1 MPIDPL
7 PPAVPDDFN
16 SSASPLGQATGQ
28 KVPCEDPNL
37 NHLPHPFALSYGEEG
52 ARITFGQLLYRF
64 DTLRI
69 HQEQQYPNQV
79 ISGGRIPTQNNTS
92 VIQVSQD
99 KIMGIKSIT
108 PTIGSAVGEEMD
120 PEAPFNYYQLEEY
133 GDVYLNWKVELDAVH
148 NGKSKTVTQCYVS
161 LSDDTGGVE
170 AGISGTQMSSS
181 DFQRAPL
188 FEYATNRF
196 NDEYTTIAASGGYGS
211 DVSRLDQ
218 TGLYSVK
225 IGTVHEDERIEQLL
239 SSDVFFPFIVLIK
252 HLENRPSTGDYV
264 GELETATGQN
274 INGNISKPAPES

>member
-7 PPAVPDDFN
+7 PPTPPDDY
-16 SSASPLGQATGQ
+16 APATPPAGLVDGQ

-69 HQEQQYPNQV
+69 HHEQQYPNFI
-79 ISGGRIPTQNNTS
+79 ISGGKIPSPNNTS
-92 VIQVSQD
+92 VVQVSQD
-99 KIMGIKSIT
+99 KIMGMGSII

-120 PEAPFNYYQLEEY
+120 PEAPFKYYQLEEY
-133 GDVYLNWKVELDAVH
+133 GDIYLNWKVELDAVH
-148 NGKSKTVTQCYVS
+148 NGGPKTVTQCYVS
-161 LSDDTGGVE
+161 LSDDTDGVE
-170 AGISGTQMSSS
+170 AGISSTQMSYT

-196 NDEYTTIAASGGYGS
+196 NDAYTTISGGYGS
-211 DVSRLDQ
+211 DISRLDQ

-225 IGTVHEDERIEQLL
+225 IGTVHEDERINQLL

-252 HLENRPSTGDYV
+252 HLENRAGGGDWL
-264 GELETATGQN
+264 GELETATGQDINAN
-274 INGNISKPAPES
+274 IGRPAPES